1 MRTTRAARFCF
12 AGALSSQQA
21 RKEFSMSPLTKLS
34 KVALSLAMFAVVALG
49 SALIAQA
56 DPVTFTLTGPDFSG
70 SGNAVA
76 GSLTVHIV
84 NSGANTVTITIT
96 NNTDGFLDEL
106 YLNNTGAP
114 LGSTGFACIDC
125 TAIGGNL
132 SVAFGSDAF
141 KADGDGFFDILA
153 TLPTSGSD
161 RLNPGESIVF
171 SMTATGLT
179 SDSFLAFSCSACP
192 GAGGNGPFRIAA
204 HIQATASSG
213 GGSVWIAEGE
223 IPEPASLLLL
233 GTGLVGIATRL
244 RKRFH
249 K

>member
-1 MRTTRAARFCF
+1 MYRLNSIR
-12 AGALSSQQA
+12 
-21 RKEFSMSPLTKLS
+21 
-34 KVALSLAMFAVVALG
+34 KVAISLAMFVVVALG
-49 SALIAQA
+49 SAVSAQA
-56 DPVTFTLTGPDFSG
+56 DPVNFTLTGPDFSG

-76 GSLTVHIV
+76 GSLTVLIA
-84 NSGANTVTITIT
+84 NSGANTVTFTIT
-96 NNTDGFLDEL
+96 NNTDGFVDEL

-114 LGSTGFACIDC
+114 LASTGFACINC

-132 SVAFGSDAF
+132 AISFGSDAF
-141 KADGDGFFDILA
+141 KADGDGFFDILV
-153 TLPTSGSD
+153 TFPISGAD
-161 RLNPGESIVF
+161 RLNPGESITF

-179 SDSFLAFSCSACP
+179 SDSFLVFSCSACP

-213 GGSVWIAEGE
+213 GGSVWIAEGAPV
-223 IPEPASLLLL
+223 PEPASMLLL
-233 GTGLVGIATRL
+233 GTGLMGAAAAL